1 MCQDLR
7 VYTKPKLPF
16 FVKSYF
22 CEENCRFFPRIEA
35 GLELVTF
42 HLRSKAVVSH
52 SRHCKPTALSFFI
65 HFYFRYWRLYWH
77 IIFNQ
82 KQFLLYSAEPEEK
95 VIAEIENPIH
105 SHSLASFL
113 SFIILSLS
121 ICHLLP
127 LSVYLYLSIIS
138 FHSSISLSVIYLL
151 YLSIIMSFQ
160 SFPLSLSICPF
171 NLYSSVLYSSLSVNH
186 FHYYFLPYYLFHSFF
201 LSLLSHILL
210 SLSLSL
216 CLSIFKSVVFFFF
229 SVSLSCIFLLSI
241 CHFLPLSLSRSLYLS
256 FSSFLALSAS
266 FYQIILSFSTF
277 LSFYQLILSLSSS
290 LRLSINSFFLSL
302 PPIILFH
309 TFA

>member
-121 ICHLLP
+121 
-127 LSVYLYLSIIS
+127 LSVTYFLSLSISICQSFPFILLFLYLSCTYSICQSCPFNLSLYLSPSVLSIFIYLS
-138 FHSSISLSVIYLL
+138 FILL
-151 YLSIIMSFQ
+151 YLS
-160 SFPLSLSICPF
+160 LA
-171 NLYSSVLYSSLSVNH
+171 VNH

-201 LSLLSHILL
+201 LSLLSHFLL

-216 CLSIFKSVVFFFF
+216 
-229 SVSLSCIFLLSI
+229 
-241 CHFLPLSLSRSLYLS
+241 
-256 FSSFLALSAS
+256 
-266 FYQIILSFSTF
+266 
-277 LSFYQLILSLSSS
+277 
-290 LRLSINSFFLSL
+290 
-302 PPIILFH
+302 
-309 TFA
+309 

>member
-22 CEENCRFFPRIEA
+22 CEENCRFFPRIKA

-52 SRHCKPTALSFFI
+52 SRHCKPTALAFFI

-138 FHSSISLSVIYLL
+138 FHSSISLSVMYLL
-151 YLSIIMSFQ
+151 YLSIMSFQ

-266 FYQIILSFSTF
+266 FYQ
-277 LSFYQLILSLSSS
+277 LILSLSSS

-302 PPIILFH
+302 PLIILFH